1 MRNLLALIGAAVVV
15 FAVLGWYLG
24 WYQLGT
30 EPTSDG
36 HRKIN
41 VDLNTKKI
49 AEDVKNGEQKVGNII
64 SSETKGT
71 TVVPTV
77 PNATTPEK
85 KVDAQPTSGI
95 RYNSDGSITIIP
107 PNSTSG
113 Q

>member
-41 VDLNTKKI
+41 VDVNTKKI
-49 AEDVKNGEQKVGNII
+49 VEDVKKGEQKVSNII
-64 SSETKGT
+64 SNDSKGT
-71 TVVPTV
+71 TITPTV
-77 PNATTPEK
+77 PNATPEK

-95 RYNSDGSITIIP
+95 RFNDDGSISIIP
-107 PNSTSG
+107 PFKNVG